1 MPSTVSP
8 SPAPRLPAFLA
19 TVAADVGAAHL
30 KGAVIL
36 VALQRPVDDLIRTA
50 QSLGPYH
57 HGTRSLWSHTF
68 LIAENYTGVD
78 TKILDCTIRNR
89 DGSVAWTEPLD
100 QTLNEILHKSGAIYS
115 GQVGNYDDARVINV
129 GVKLLKTLTT
139 AQCDAIV
146 AAATALQAGH
156 YYYDVPGLL
165 RELIRLLTG
174 IAIPADPQRLFC
186 SAFCQAAY
194 RTALGAVGDF
204 NPALAT
210 ADITPDDIWYSR
222 TGTPFPP
229 TAP

>member
-1 MPSTVSP
+1 MPSTGSH
-8 SPAPRLPAFLA
+8 SPAPRLSAFLA

-30 KGAVIL
+30 KGAVVL

-50 QSLGPYH
+50 LSLNPYH
-57 HGTRSLWSHTF
+57 HGTESPWSHTF
-68 LIAENYTGVD
+68 LIAETYSGVN
-78 TKILDCTIRNR
+78 TQILDCTIRSP
-89 DGSVAWTEPLD
+89 DGTVAWTEPLD
-100 QTLNEILHKSGAIYS
+100 QTLNEILHKSGGIYS
-115 GQVGNYDDARVINV
+115 GHVRDYDDARVTHV
-129 GVKLLKTLTT
+129 GVKLLKTLST
-139 AQCDAIV
+139 AQCDAII

-186 SAFCQAAY
+186 SAFCQEAY
-194 RTALGAVGDF
+194 RTALGSFGDF

-222 TGTPFPP
+222 TRTPYPP